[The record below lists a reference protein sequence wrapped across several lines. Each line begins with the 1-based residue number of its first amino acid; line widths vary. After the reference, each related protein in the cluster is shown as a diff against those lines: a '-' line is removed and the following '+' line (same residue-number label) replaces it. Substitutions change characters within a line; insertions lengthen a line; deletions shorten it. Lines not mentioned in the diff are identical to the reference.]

1 LVSCLLAE
9 ASRLILEGD
18 LKAASPIVR
27 YALKI
32 DPEHKDARKLE
43 AALSF
48 GSKLKEL
55 DAKQLEKT
63 IKDCESLI
71 DESSEGTAQ
80 LTRTLGV
87 LYHRKALQA
96 EKSGKKID
104 EAWKECLSYWKERIL
119 HNEKFWKQFEEE
131 YNQGKGK

>member
-1 LVSCLLAE
+1 
-9 ASRLILEGD
+9 
-18 LKAASPIVR
+18 ASPIVR

-63 IKDCESLI
+63 IEDCEALI
-71 DESSEGTAQ
+71 DESADGAAQ
-80 LTRTLGV
+80 LTRTLGFF
-87 LYHRKALQA
+87 YHRRALQA
-96 EKSGKKID
+96 EKSGKKVD
-104 EAWKECLSYWKERIL
+104 EAWKECLRYWKEHIL
-119 HNEKFWKQFEEE
+119 YNDKF
-131 YNQGKGK
+131 